1 MSLQDHNWQSY
12 YPGDTDAVEEVFVP
26 ALRKCSRYH
35 RISGDFSSSVL
46 SVLAPGLEGFVE
58 RGGKIRLMVG
68 LELFEEDLEA
78 IQNGQQEDVIREKL
92 DWKKLREGQ
101 PDVVRETLA
110 WLIANDILDMKVGAV
125 TDEFGNMRT
134 SEYGQWHQK
143 IAVFED
149 ESEDMIGMAG
159 SPNASFKALRR
170 NRESLS
176 LHSSWQDGP
185 GESRAAY
192 DIKDEFDQL
201 WANNASDAEVMEIPE
216 ALRADMIEPV
226 PHGEPDWDNVTSYS
240 HNYGND
246 IEPYPYQKEALSE
259 LSSNNN
265 RLLIKHATGTGKTW
279 TSLFGVQ
286 RIASPSD
293 VVVVMTPT
301 KDLVRQWVSEE
312 NIGKFFAE
320 STIIPC
326 SSDFNWKKRLYN
338 QLHEDRES
346 PLFVVSTMHPET
358 AEVVFDYIE
367 KSTEPD
373 ERLLVADE
381 VHNLGAPMI
390 RGTVSDFDAGKA
402 RIGLSATPFRNDGG
416 DQFITDYF
424 GENVHE
430 ITIEEAIEEY
440 EVLSPYKY
448 KLHVVSL
455 SKDERREYAERSS
468 EISHLYHKYRGDE
481 NESILS
487 VANRYYDLQNEI
499 FDRADILKECSE
511 KTDLTR
517 EIFDTVGTKTII
529 FCNTTNHTRGIQ
541 QKLSQD
547 STRMVQPFL
556 GEYSDKKRQRYL
568 EYFEEGTIDTLVSI
582 DCLTEGI
589 DVPACDSAILV
600 ANSSSTRE
608 SVQRRGRV
616 LRESEG
622 EGVAEI
628 HDFITLPV
636 KEARLNSAD
645 LESHEVRLVNR
656 ELDRVERMN
665 EAAKNSASN
674 NIKIIDLR
682 STVRK
687 HESND
692 KN

>member
-12 YPGDTDAVEEVFVP
+12 YPGDADAVEEVFVP
-26 ALRKCSRYH
+26 ALRESLRYY

-46 SVLAPGLEGFVE
+46 SVLAPGLEEFVN
-58 RGGKIRLMVG
+58 RGGKIQLMIG
-68 LELFEEDLEA
+68 LELFEGDLEA
-78 IQNGQQEDVIREKL
+78 ILDGQQEDIIRDKL
-92 DWKKLREGQ
+92 NWEELKRGQ
-101 PDVVRETLA
+101 PEVVRETLA
-110 WLIANDILDMKVGAV
+110 WLIANNILEIRVGAV

-149 ESEDMIGMAG
+149 DEDDMIAMAG

-176 LHSSWQDGP
+176 LHSSWQNGP
-185 GESRAAY
+185 GEARAVH
-192 DIKDEFDQL
+192 DIKDEFDLL
-201 WANNASDAEVMEIPE
+201 WKNDAADAEVMDIPD
-216 ALRADMIEPV
+216 ALREDMIDPV
-226 PHGEPDWDNVTSYS
+226 SQEEPDWDAVTSYG
-240 HNYGND
+240 HDYGEA
-246 IEPYPYQKEALSE
+246 IEPYSYQEEALNE
-259 LSSNNN
+259 LVSNNN

-286 RIASPSD
+286 RIAD
-293 VVVVMTPT
+293 RNDLVVVMTPT
-301 KDLVRQWVSEE
+301 KDLVRQWISED
-312 NIGKFFAE
+312 NIAKFFPD
-320 STIIPC
+320 SRIIPC

-338 QLHEDRES
+338 QLHVDRDH

-358 AEVVFDYIE
+358 AEVVFKHIQ
-367 KSTEPD
+367 KATEPK

-390 RGTVSDFDAGKA
+390 RSTVSDFDAGKA
-402 RIGLSATPFRNDGG
+402 RIGLSATPFRDDEG
-416 DQFITDYF
+416 DEFITDYF
-424 GENVHE
+424 GDQVHE
-430 ITIEEAIEEY
+430 VTIEEAIEKY
-440 EVLSPYKY
+440 KVLSPYNY
-448 KLHVVSL
+448 ELHVVSL
-455 SKDERREYAERSS
+455 SEDEREEYAERSS
-468 EISHLYHKYRGDE
+468 EISHLYHKYRSDKEEGL
-481 NESILS
+481 LS

-511 KTDLTR
+511 KTDVTR
-517 EIFDTVGTKTII
+517 EIFDSIGSKTIL
-529 FCNTTNHTRGIQ
+529 FCNTKSHTRSIHK
-541 QKLSQD
+541 KLSHD
-547 STRMVQPFL
+547 STRMIQPFL
-556 GEYSDKKRQRYL
+556 GEYNDKKRQRYL
-568 EYFEEGTIDTLVSI
+568 EYFEDGIIDTLVSI

-589 DVPACDSAILV
+589 DVPACDSAILI

-616 LRESEG
+616 LRESEDG
-622 EGVAEI
+622 SVAEI

-636 KEARLNSAD
+636 AESVLDSAE
-645 LESHEVRLVNR
+645 LEPHEVRLINR

-682 STVRK
+682 STARK
-687 HESND
+687 HEPND